1 MSRIGGRRGKGQHR
15 CALTFRWPSRRLRD
29 PGVALL
35 LLAAFA
41 AVLVGCGGSNGT
53 QSTSTSIARPPGVN
67 FAVASKI
74 KSGVPRA
81 ELLRQLGD
89 PVLTSKPQKGTP
101 GGCLF
106 FQMDQRPLGD
116 VWMFCFD
123 QHNKV
128 SAGAT
133 LYSLGEP
140 APPQGVSA
148 ARAVLIARGDSICS
162 LSGQQTG
169 PPEQLVHQIKQVT
182 TRSAPAERRKLAA
195 LMRKFSASAEK
206 TRAQL
211 EGFNAPPDQLSELNA
226 YEAALHD
233 QSAAIARAAKALAA
247 RDAKSYHEQ
256 LQRAKNLGDEATA
269 HARQYGFVTCAGI
282 KLS

>member
-15 CALTFRWPSRRLRD
+15 CAPTFRWPSRRLHARR
-29 PGVALL
+29 VALL

-41 AVLVGCGGSNGT
+41 AVLVGCGGSNDT
-53 QSTSTSIARPPGVN
+53 QSTTTARPPGVK
-67 FAVASKI
+67 FAVAAKI
-74 KSGVPRA
+74 NSGVPRA
-81 ELLRQLGD
+81 KVIRQLGD
-89 PVLTSKPQKGTP
+89 PVLTSRSASGSPR
-101 GGCLF
+101 GCLF

-123 QHNKV
+123 QHNQV
-128 SAGAT
+128 NAGAT

-140 APPQGVSA
+140 APPQGTSA
-148 ARAVLIARGDSICS
+148 ARTVLIARGDSICS
-162 LSGQQTG
+162 TSVQQTG

-182 TRSAPAERRKLAA
+182 TRSAAADRRKLAA
-195 LMRKFSASAEK
+195 LMRKFSDGAEK

-211 EGFNAPPDQLSELNA
+211 EPFNAPPDQLSALNA

-233 QSAAIARAAKALAA
+233 QSAALTRAATALAA
-247 RDAKSYHEQ
+247 GDAKSYHEQ

-269 HARQYGFVTCAGI
+269 HARQYGFVRCAGI

>member
-1 MSRIGGRRGKGQHR
+1 VSRIGGRRRKGQHR
-15 CALTFRWPSRRLRD
+15 CALTFRCPSRRLRD
-29 PGVALL
+29 HGVALL

-53 QSTSTSIARPPGVN
+53 QSTSVARPPSVN
-67 FAVASKI
+67 FNVAAKI

-81 ELLRQLGD
+81 ELLRRVGD
-89 PVLTSKPQKGTP
+89 PVLTSKSQKGSP

-106 FQMDQRPLGD
+106 FQMAQRPLGD

-123 QHNKV
+123 QHNQV
-128 SAGAT
+128 NAGAT

-140 APPQGVSA
+140 APPQGASA
-148 ARAVLIARGDSICS
+148 ARTVLIARGDSICS
-162 LSGQQTG
+162 LSGGQQTG

-182 TRSAPAERRKLAA
+182 TRSAPADRRKLAA
-195 LMRKFSASAEK
+195 LMRKHSDGAEK
-206 TRAQL
+206 TLAQL
-211 EGFNAPPDQLSELNA
+211 EPLNAPPDQLSELKA

-233 QSAAIARAAKALAA
+233 QSAALARAATALAA
-247 RDAKSYHEQ
+247 GDAKSYHEQ
-256 LQRAKNLGDEATA
+256 LQRAKSLGDEATA
-269 HARQYGFVTCAGI
+269 HARQYGFGTCAGI